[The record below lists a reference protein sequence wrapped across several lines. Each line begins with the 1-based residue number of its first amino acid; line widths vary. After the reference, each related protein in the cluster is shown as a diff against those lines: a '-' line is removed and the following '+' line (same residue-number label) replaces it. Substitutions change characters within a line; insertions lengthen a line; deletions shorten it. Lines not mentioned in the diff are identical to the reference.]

1 MAYGRE
7 IDQISDLIQADGL
20 IFQDLTDLVEAV
32 KEENTNIQRFETSV
46 FDGDY
51 ITGDIDQGY
60 LEGVDAARGESSKK
74 SPVVQAE
81 LSNLDVHN
89 LEQ

>member
-1 MAYGRE
+1 M
-7 IDQISDLIQADGL
+7 
-20 IFQDLTDLVEAV
+20 
-32 KEENTNIQRFETSV
+32 

-60 LEGVDAARGESSKK
+60 LESVDAARNEESKK
-74 SPVVQAE
+74 APVMQAE

-89 LEQ
+89 FDQ